1 MKTFKL
7 YLFISTFLIIPS
19 QRAFPQRTEISQLLL
34 NVEKLAQMKKILY
47 QMKQGYSILSK
58 GYGMVTD
65 LSRGNFYLHRAFLQ
79 GLMKAS
85 PTISKYHKV
94 DRIAILQIQLVRQS
108 RQAVLRYRKSGRFT
122 LDELDYLS
130 KVRQKV
136 LEGSLAYLQELT
148 SLLVDGEVQMND
160 GERLSAIDRIHAQM
174 EDATAFLRGFLH
186 ETDVLMVRRGQERK
200 ESERIGRLFGRSEK

>member
-34 NVEKLAQMKKILY
+34 NVEKLTQMKKILY

-65 LSRGNFYLHRAFLQ
+65 LSRGNFNLHRAFLQ

-148 SLLVDGEVQMND
+148 SLLLDGEVQMND

-200 ESERIGRLFGRSEK
+200 ESERIGRLFGRS

>member
-108 RQAVLRYRKSGRFT
+108 RQAVLRYRKCGRFT

>member
-1 MKTFKL
+1 M
-7 YLFISTFLIIPS
+7 
-19 QRAFPQRTEISQLLL
+19 LL

-65 LSRGNFYLHRAFLQ
+65 LSRGNFNLHRAFLQ

-174 EDATAFLRGFLH
+174 EDATAFLRGFLQ

>member
-34 NVEKLAQMKKILY
+34 NVEKLTQMKKILY

-65 LSRGNFYLHRAFLQ
+65 LSRGNFNLHRAFLQ

-148 SLLVDGEVQMND
+148 SLLLDGEVQMND